1 MFDFLS
7 NPWPWYVAGPV
18 LGSMVPLL
26 LLVGNKS
33 FGISSTLRQLCAAAV
48 PMNVPF
54 LKYNWKA
61 EIWNILFVAGI
72 VAGAFIG
79 THLLSHPNQM
89 NVADQTFRTLQ
100 SLGVQETQGFV
111 PGDIFNWRNLLT
123 LQGFS
128 FMILGGFLVGF
139 GTRYAGG
146 CTSGHGVTGTALLQP
161 ASFIALVA
169 FFAGGLA
176 STHLLLPVLLR
187 L

>member
-7 NPWPWYVAGPV
+7 HPWPWYIAGPI

-26 LLVGNKS
+26 LLIGNKT
-33 FGISSTLRQLCAAAV
+33 FGISSTLRQICAATI

-61 EIWNILFVAGI
+61 ESWNILFAVGI
-72 VAGAFIG
+72 VIGAFLA
-79 THLLSHPNQM
+79 THFFSQP
-89 NVADQTFRTLQ
+89 DQTSVSEQTFTTLQ
-100 SLGVQETQGFV
+100 SMGVEGTEGFV
-111 PGDIFNWRNLLT
+111 PADIFNWTNLLT
-123 LQGFS
+123 LQGFC
-128 FMILGGFLVGF
+128 FMILGGFLIGF

-146 CTSGHGVTGTALLQP
+146 CTSGHGLTGTALLQP
-161 ASFIALVA
+161 ASFVALIA

-176 STHLLLPVLLR
+176 STYLLLPLLLR